1 MVFYPMLLLGIYLSL
16 RHRDFRVMPL
26 IVGCFFAYWIFV
38 RHELMLLDIVI
49 YVAAMV
55 VAVQLTR
62 RWRLI
67 PAIRKL
73 WPLWLV
79 DIIFI
84 MVLTGYLTYNAPDW
98 LIFSNNP
105 T

>member
-1 MVFYPMLLLGIYLSL
+1 MLLLGIYLSL
-16 RHRDFRVMPL
+16 RHRDFMVMPL

-49 YVAAMV
+49 YVASMV

-73 WPLWLV
+73 WPLWHV
-79 DIIFI
+79 VIMFI

-98 LIFSNNP
+98 LIFSNNL